1 MPEVLLRFLLDLSPK
16 DAKLVNVWLDSN
28 PLAVEQIISVIG
40 KPSIIRSNNRDRLA
54 DVNYSYLR
62 RAVPKVGR

>member
-28 PLAVEQIISVIG
+28 PLAVEQMLSVIG
-40 KPSIIRSNNRDRLA
+40 KPSIIRSKNLARLA
-54 DVNYSYLR
+54 DVTYSDLR
-62 RAVPKVGR
+62 RAIPKVGR

>member
-40 KPSIIRSNNRDRLA
+40 KPTVVKSGRLI
-54 DVNYSYLR
+54 DSCGCYLR